1 MFCYL
6 LNLSLQLSD
15 VLLAGYLVILLSTQM
30 SRGGVV
36 KIPWAALIQDLKI
49 RKKSFGFRHIG
60 WLQTVDSEGKMLYFN
75 TGCRRWGID
84 GYFIQSSI

>member
-1 MFCYL
+1 
-6 LNLSLQLSD
+6 
-15 VLLAGYLVILLSTQM
+15 M

-75 TGCRRWGID
+75 TGCRRWGIL
-84 GYFIQSSI
+84 SIFRVQLFFLRTCGVNII